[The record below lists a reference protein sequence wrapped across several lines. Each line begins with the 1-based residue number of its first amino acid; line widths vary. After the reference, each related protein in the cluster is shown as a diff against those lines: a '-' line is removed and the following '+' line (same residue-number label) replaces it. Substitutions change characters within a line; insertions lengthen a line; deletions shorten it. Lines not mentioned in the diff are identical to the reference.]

1 LVLGCPVWS
10 QELDALI
17 LVDSFQLKI
26 FCDYILKK
34 AMRRC
39 KTHLNTLEHWAITS
53 AIKFNKRKCWVPC
66 LEWNSSRQRYRKEMS
81 GWMAAQ
87 QKGT

>member
-1 LVLGCPVWS
+1 
-10 QELDALI
+10 
-17 LVDSFQLKI
+17 
-26 FCDYILKK
+26 
-34 AMRRC
+34 MRRC